1 MIKKSSVINL
11 PNGGFPPIK
20 TCKDKDKKKNIKER
34 LYFNE
39 PEISINKILE
49 NVKQKMIVKPKNND
63 EIVIEEI
70 TSL

>member
-20 TCKDKDKKKNIKER
+20 MDKDKKKTKER

-49 NVKQKMIVKPKNND
+49 NVKQKMIIKPKNTD
-63 EIVIEEI
+63 ELVIEEI